1 MHDAFGV
8 DLDLKY
14 YGLVCFV
21 ITTPLS
27 YVREIE
33 KFAFSYIFADILI
46 LITTVVILVFSTM
59 KLVKDGP
66 GEEIQLINP

>member
-8 DLDLKY
+8 DLDIKF
-14 YGLVCFV
+14 YGLICFV

-33 KFAFSYIFADILI
+33 KFAFSYVFADILI

>member
-8 DLDLKY
+8 DLELKF
-14 YGLVCFV
+14 YGLICFV

-33 KFAFSYIFADILI
+33 RFAFSYVIADILI
-46 LITTVVILVFSTM
+46 LTTTVAILVFSTM

-66 GEEIQLINP
+66 GEEI

>member
-8 DLDLKY
+8 DLELKY
-14 YGLVCFV
+14 YGLICFV

-33 KFAFSYIFADILI
+33 KFAFSYVFADILI
-46 LITTVVILVFSTM
+46 LMTTVAILIFSTM

-66 GEEIQLINP
+66 GEDI

>member
-8 DLDLKY
+8 DMELKY
-14 YGLVCFV
+14 YGFFCFL

-33 KFAFSYIFADILI
+33 KFAFSYVLADILI
-46 LITTVVILVFSTM
+46 LTTTVAILVYSTM

-66 GEEIQLINP
+66 GEEIELINT